1 MEKLEFKGTKNE
13 WFIDQEE
20 SHRMTNGVYCNVIS
34 TANTI
39 DIADV
44 YGDDE
49 ESQANAKL
57 IASAPL
63 LLKEH
68 ETDLDVLNKWVEKF
82 NGVFGVG
89 SDMSQELKDMI
100 NAKKQAIEKALK

>member
-34 TANTI
+34 TVNTI

-57 IASAPL
+57 ISASPDL
-63 LLKEH
+63 LEALQH
-68 ETDLDVLNKWVEKF
+68 MIP
-82 NGVFGVG
+82 VFEQLA
-89 SDMSQELKDMI
+89 SFRNI
-100 NAKKQAIEKALK
+100 NVDNLECYKKARKAIEKALK